1 MYKVIFISNNRP
13 KRFFRQFNTL
23 SELAKYIC
31 ENPVKIVRS
40 DRINIKEMNILY
52 DKVMS
57 IKNKEMFMKNAK
69 EDTLW

>member
-13 KRFFRQFNTL
+13 KRFFRRFNTL

-40 DRINIKEMNILY
+40 DKINIKEMNILY

-57 IKNKEMFMKNAK
+57 IRNKEMFMKNAK
-69 EDTLW
+69 EDALW